1 MIKGVAFDL
10 DGTLIDSVG
19 IYSSSLAEV
28 LNSMGMRATTEQ
40 IMPYIGLPL
49 EEMLRMMF
57 MITDRAEISEIRA
70 KRDAIIARNI
80 RNIHIFPESMPTLH
94 RLRSEGMRLAIVT
107 SSSSKFV
114 SLIDSEFGIASMVDA
129 VVTRDNVA
137 RMKPNPDPYIKA
149 FSELSVQA
157 EEGMVVGDS
166 EIADIVPGKAI
177 GAKTVLVARGG
188 KPKSA
193 ADFVVEGV
201 DRIIE
206 IIKDGPK

>member
-19 IYSSSLAEV
+19 IYSSSLSEV

-80 RNIHIFPESMPTLH
+80 RNIHIFPESMPTL
-94 RLRSEGMRLAIVT
+94 RSLRSEGMRLAIVT

-166 EIADIVPGKAI
+166 ELADIAPGKAI

-193 ADFVVEGV
+193 ADFVVGGV